1 MEELLEKI
9 NNLEN
14 ALDKIESVKEIKK
27 LNEEIKK
34 DEVLISLIEEYKKY
48 PSDELKCKIY
58 QNPLYQK
65 YKERE
70 TDINILI
77 FEINRKLKTITNKK
91 GCI

>member
-27 LNEEIKK
+27 MNEEIKK

-48 PSDELKCKIY
+48 PSDELKYKIY
-58 QNPLYQK
+58 QSPLYQK

-77 FEINRKLKTITNKK
+77 FEINKKLKTITNKK

>member
-14 ALDKIESVKEIKK
+14 ALDKMESVKEIKK
-27 LNEEIKK
+27 MNEEIKK

-48 PSDELKCKIY
+48 PNDELKYKIY
-58 QNPLYQK
+58 QNHLYQK

>member
-14 ALDKIESVKEIKK
+14 ALDKMESVKEIKK
-27 LNEEIKK
+27 MNEEIKK
-34 DEVLISLIEEYKKY
+34 DEVLISLIEEYKKH
-48 PSDELKCKIY
+48 PNDELKYKIY
-58 QNPLYQK
+58 QNSLYQK

>member
-14 ALDKIESVKEIKK
+14 ALDKMESVKEIKR

-48 PSDELKCKIY
+48 PSDELKYKIY

>member
-48 PSDELKCKIY
+48 LNDELKYKIY

>member
-9 NNLEN
+9 NNLEQ
-14 ALDKIESVKEIKK
+14 ALDEIESVKEIKK

-34 DEVLISLIEEYKKY
+34 DKVLISLIEEYKKY
-48 PSDELKCKIY
+48 PSNELKYKIY
-58 QNPLYQK
+58 KNPLYQK
-65 YKERE
+65 YKEKE

-77 FEINRKLKTITNKK
+77 FEMNRKLKTITNKK